1 MNTGKPNLITSV
13 SATLA
18 GMGLNDIA
26 QLIAFI
32 VAIVSG
38 LMAMRHYWVGTKL
51 TQLKIKKLEKND
63 HEAKTES
70 HH

>member
-1 MNTGKPNLITSV
+1 MNLGKPNLITSI

-18 GMGLNDIA
+18 GMSLNDIA
-26 QLIAFI
+26 QLIAFL

-38 LMAMRHYWVGTKL
+38 LMAMRYYWTS
-51 TQLKIKKLEKND
+51 TQLTRLQIQD
-63 HEAKTES
+63 IEAKNESETES